1 MTASASAVDYAT
13 YRRRPVDV
21 WAGADETNRTE
32 RQVAGNARLI
42 NMMAGLAVTTLPAF
56 LQSLGWTKTH
66 ADYSIL
72 GKYVSQVGPATS
84 VPVIPVISAPLP
96 FVDAYYEMLS
106 YKALED
112 GWDDFSSKGIS
123 AEAVDAALAF
133 LALLPPDISP
143 PDASASGDGT
153 VDWFWRN
160 DGRSAIVT
168 FYPNGLVAYFA
179 KTGAGR
185 AKGRFK
191 FSGSV
196 PEDLVK
202 SLLQL

>member
-1 MTASASAVDYAT
+1 MASAAAVDYAT

-21 WAGADETNRTE
+21 WAGADETKKAE
-32 RQVAGNARLI
+32 RQDAEKARLV
-42 NMMAGLAVTTLPAF
+42 NMIAGLAVTTLPAF
-56 LQSLGWTKTH
+56 LPSLGWADTN

-72 GKYVSQVGPATS
+72 GKSFAQLNLATS
-84 VPVIPVISAPLP
+84 APVMPVTFAPFP

-106 YKALED
+106 YKGLED
-112 GWDDFSSKGIS
+112 GWDDVSSKGIS
-123 AEAVDAALAF
+123 AAAVDAALAF
-133 LALLPPDISP
+133 LTLLPPDVLP

-168 FYPNGLVAYFA
+168 FYSNGLVAYFA
-179 KTGAGR
+179 KTETGR
-185 AKGRFK
+185 VKGRFK

-196 PEDLVK
+196 PGELVE
-202 SLLQL
+202 SLRQL